1 MGDTILIIDDDVN
14 LNDLVTT
21 YLSGFGYDVESCSDP
36 ATALERVREK
46 NFGLIILDVMMPGMD
61 GFTVLRKIRD
71 ISRVPV
77 IMLTACGEL
86 TDRVV
91 GLELGADDYLAK
103 PFEPRELLARIR
115 SVMRRFQNAGQA
127 ARLTPDAAE
136 EGLVLQPEKKQARL
150 DGQPLDLTSMEFDFL
165 ELMMANKGRVLS
177 RDYIMDRLK
186 GYEWEA
192 YDRSIDILVSRV
204 RSKLGDSPTDPT
216 YIKTIRGAGYMF
228 IG

>member
-21 YLSGFGYDVESCSDP
+21 YLSGFDYGVESCSDP
-36 ATALERVREK
+36 TTAVDQIK
-46 NFGLIILDVMMPGMD
+46 TKDFQLIILDVMMPGMD

-115 SVMRRFQNAGQA
+115 SVLRRFQNAGQA
-127 ARLTPDAAE
+127 ARLVPETKE
-136 EGLVLQPEKKQARL
+136 HGLALQPEKKQARL

-204 RSKLGDSPTDPT
+204 RSKLGDSPADPIF
-216 YIKTIRGAGYMF
+216 IKTVRGAGYMF